1 MFGNLLNQ
9 ALKIIPKQ
17 TFIYYKFKKVEINN
31 IGNKVNSYEQPITMQ
46 GSVQAIS
53 QDMYEKLG
61 LDWSKKYISVHASI
75 DVRNADNDQPAPDKI
90 VWNNK
95 EYLVTKQTNWYTQDG
110 WNKVIAVEQS
120 DEEQDPTPEPEPE
133 ESEQQ
138 EEQEQDVNS

>member
-9 ALKIIPKQ
+9 ALSVIPKQ
-17 TFIYYKFKKVEINN
+17 TFIYYKFKSVT
-31 IGNKVNSYEQPITMQ
+31 VNEQGIKQNEYEQPVTMQ

-75 DVRNADNDQPAPDKI
+75 DMRNTDNDQPAPDKI

-95 EYLVTKQTNWYTQDG
+95 EYLITKATSWYMQDG
-110 WNKVIAVEQS
+110 WNKIVAVEQTE
-120 DEEQDPTPEPEPE
+120 DEEPEPEPE
-133 ESEQQ
+133 QE